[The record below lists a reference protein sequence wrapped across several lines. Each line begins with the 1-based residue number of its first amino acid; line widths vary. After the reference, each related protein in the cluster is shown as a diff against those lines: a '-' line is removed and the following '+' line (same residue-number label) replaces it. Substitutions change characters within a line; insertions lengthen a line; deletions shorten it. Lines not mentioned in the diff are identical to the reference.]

1 MANIK
6 VKPLITGAIV
16 IAVLL
21 ILRVVLPL
29 VLSPAAGQIASFM
42 TIFLSILM
50 AFIFFGVAF
59 PAANLSGKIP
69 PKLYR
74 PIEAILIAGI
84 VLGVI
89 GMFQPWAHILYR
101 IGFHLLLFSVLGFTA
116 WSHITPR
123 RQRQSVHPVGVP
135 AGELEKGS

>member
-21 ILRVVLPL
+21 ILRIVLPL
-29 VLSPAAGQIASFM
+29 MLSPAAGQVASFM
-42 TIFLSILM
+42 TIFLSILI

-59 PAANLSGKIP
+59 PAVNLSGKIS

-74 PIEAILIAGI
+74 PVEAILIAGI
-84 VLGVI
+84 VLGVV

-101 IGFHLLLFSVLGFTA
+101 IGFHMLFFSVLGFIV

-123 RQRQSVHPVGVP
+123 GKRQSAHLTGVP